1 MSRAPVAFLGV
12 GYSAIDRVS
21 ERGIL
26 SYAHEAALDALRAS
40 GIDPAQVDGY
50 VGVGT
55 SPNGTHVPIDGFDRV
70 SAYLMVESL
79 GLGQL
84 GWVSDVSGF
93 SVDMAAA
100 AAAAI
105 GAGECTVVLGVRA
118 VYNAPGVG
126 GSTAGEPLAVGAEQ
140 WTLPVGAGPGGTRFG
155 QRARRYLET
164 YGARRE
170 DLWEVVSAARAHA
183 AGNPWAVF
191 HDREVTLD
199 DYLDAPIVVDPLCL
213 YDCDMPVCGAAAFV
227 LVTGDLARESG
238 RPVAWLRATAN
249 WTNADSI
256 LTKAGI
262 STRDID
268 VCQLYDGY
276 SSMVYEWIERLGW
289 CDEGAAWKFVSAGE
303 TRPGGTLPVNTFG
316 GALGEG
322 RLHGMGH
329 LREGISQIL
338 GTAGARQVAD
348 VEHCLVQVG
357 PFDRSALAILSREA
371 A

>member
-1 MSRAPVAFLGV
+1 MGVRALVTGCA
-12 GYSAIDRVS
+12 
-21 ERGIL
+21 
-26 SYAHEAALDALRAS
+26 
-40 GIDPAQVDGY
+40 
-50 VGVGT
+50 
-55 SPNGTHVPIDGFDRV
+55 GFIG
-70 SAYLMVESL
+70 SHLTESL
-79 GLGQL
+79 LDDGH
-84 GWVSDVSGF
+84 
-93 SVDMAAA
+93 
-100 AAAAI
+100 
-105 GAGECTVVLGVRA
+105 EVLGVDCFNDNYRRA
-118 VYNAPGVG
+118 DKRANI
-126 GSTAGEPLAVGAEQ
+126 GS
-140 WTLPVGAGPGGTRFG
+140 
-155 QRARRYLET
+155 AREYET
-164 YGARRE
+164 FE
-170 DLWEVVSAARAHA
+170 
-183 AGNPWAVF
+183 
-191 HDREVTLD
+191 
-199 DYLDAPIVVDPLCL
+199 
-213 YDCDMPVCGAAAFV
+213 